1 MLDPLAT
8 TKVCVEW
15 VCSDLDGGL
24 SAQDFVFIFNP
35 I

>member
-1 MLDPLAT
+1 MLDPLAA
-8 TKVCVEW
+8 TKGCVEW

-24 SAQDFVFIFNP
+24 SVQDSVFVFNP